1 MKKKITIL
9 LIAALSVVFVV
20 GCTNDEA
27 TPETPE
33 TPSVETPEEEPN
45 QEEEEPAEEPAPTTV
60 SINSLLASR
69 ELTADDQANAEKM
82 MRLMRSVEDTVQV
95 AILDMT
101 EIDGGF
107 RFEFLLKNN
116 FAEKTVVTENTNIA
130 ITTQTND
137 IVDIPVPM
145 DIEIDING
153 GAIFETEVL
162 TDALQ
167 SRRDVYFIEFTTEE
181 AAE

>member
-1 MKKKITIL
+1 MKKNITVL
-9 LIAALSVVFVV
+9 LIAALSIIFVV
-20 GCTNDEA
+20 GCAKEDT
-27 TPETPE
+27 TPETPNE
-33 TPSVETPEEEPN
+33 TPSVETPEEDPT
-45 QEEEEPAEEPAPTTV
+45 EEEPIEEPTASTV
-60 SINSLLASR
+60 VINSLLTSR
-69 ELTADDQANAEKM
+69 ELTADDQANVEKM

-107 RFEFLLKNN
+107 KFEFLLKNN
-116 FAEKTVVTENTNIA
+116 FSGKTVVTENTNIA
-130 ITTQTND
+130 ITTQSND
-137 IVDIPVPM
+137 IVNIPVPM
-145 DIEIDING
+145 DIEIDENG

-162 TDALQ
+162 TDAMQ